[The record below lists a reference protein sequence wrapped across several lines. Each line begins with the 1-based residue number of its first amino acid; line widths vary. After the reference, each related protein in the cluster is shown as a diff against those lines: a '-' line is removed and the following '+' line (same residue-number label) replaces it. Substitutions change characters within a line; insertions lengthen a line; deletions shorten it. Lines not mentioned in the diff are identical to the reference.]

1 MGALPGERVAVQY
14 IFAALAG
21 ILATVLML
29 DVVGLSAPLAF
40 AMLPAPL
47 TLTLLLLPV
56 PED

>member
-1 MGALPGERVAVQY
+1 MQY